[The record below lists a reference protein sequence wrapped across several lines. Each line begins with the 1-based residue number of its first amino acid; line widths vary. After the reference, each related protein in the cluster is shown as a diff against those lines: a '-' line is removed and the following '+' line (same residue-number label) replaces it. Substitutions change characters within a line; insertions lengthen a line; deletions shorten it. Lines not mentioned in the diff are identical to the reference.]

1 MIATRQ
7 FGCLAPSVVEKHCVS
22 CARDVGLI
30 AKKVRAGRIC
40 CCLRSTASCPCSL
53 GILWKGYLMLMTN
66 VVQEIEWE
74 ANGLLY
80 NINGLQWNQEN
91 ESDSKEGEA

>member
-1 MIATRQ
+1 
-7 FGCLAPSVVEKHCVS
+7 
-22 CARDVGLI
+22 
-30 AKKVRAGRIC
+30 
-40 CCLRSTASCPCSL
+40 
-53 GILWKGYLMLMTN
+53 MLMTN

-74 ANGLLY
+74 ANGLSY